1 MQTFRSFMQKLPI
14 IELFGLSNRTSL
26 LIELFRNQKLRA
38 SDIDFQT
45 ISNNYQ
51 TENFVG
57 KISFVNSKTVIRDQF
72 VYLEKLN
79 IVVRHSFPKSETVWE
94 LNYDNPLVHQL
105 APLFRS
111 KENKPNFLD
120 GLNSFMEGC
129 QQLGKS
135 NFKSK
140 DFIAWCRK
148 NSMSIS
154 PARASQILRDGLEA
168 ERDSGLL
175 LQRDKPQGHYRI
187 IQPQ

>member
-1 MQTFRSFMQKLPI
+1 M
-14 IELFGLSNRTSL
+14 LFVIVR
-26 LIELFRNQKLRA
+26 FV
-38 SDIDFQT
+38 FQ
-45 ISNNYQ
+45 
-51 TENFVG
+51 NFG

-79 IVVRHSFPKSETVWE
+79 IVIRHSFPKSETVWE

-120 GLNSFMEGC
+120 GLNSFMESY

-140 DFIAWCRK
+140 DFILWCRK
-148 NSMSIS
+148 KSMSIS
-154 PARASQILRDGLEA
+154 SARASQILRDGLEA

-175 LQRDKPQGHYRI
+175 LQKDQDVQGRYKI